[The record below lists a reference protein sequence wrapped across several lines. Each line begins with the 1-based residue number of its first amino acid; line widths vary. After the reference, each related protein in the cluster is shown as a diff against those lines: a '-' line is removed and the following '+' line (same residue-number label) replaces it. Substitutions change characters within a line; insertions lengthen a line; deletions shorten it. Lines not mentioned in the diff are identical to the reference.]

1 MSDQPR
7 PPLLLLALVT
17 FVVGTDGFVI
27 AGLLPQIAADLH
39 VTPALAGQLVTA
51 FALTF
56 AVAAVVLSA
65 VTGAWDR
72 GRVMI
77 IGLCVLAAA
86 SVGTA
91 LAPNFPLAL
100 LGRIVAALGA
110 SVLTSAAASTT
121 AALVAPER
129 RGRALSVVMGGLISA
144 SAIGVPLGLLIGLA
158 GWRAT
163 LVAIGVLAFG
173 VAIAIARRLP
183 PVRLPSTSLASRLAP
198 LGRPA
203 VLRVAGATSP
213 LLCAMYAVHT
223 YAAVLLAPTHPEP
236 WMIIAALTGF
246 GIASVIGNAIAGR
259 LVDRRPAWLVIG
271 AVAIGLIAVD
281 ALGTFTLGSGIGSTV
296 WIVALALFGGAI
308 TVPQQLRLLRIDP
321 TAAPALL
328 ALNSTA
334 IYVGAAAGGALGG
347 LALTWSPPA
356 VLGAA
361 ALSAAAGLLLIIA
374 DRPWRDEAPRG
385 ATAPAA
391 SGRAA

>member
-86 SVGTA
+86 SMGTA

-100 LGRIVAALGA
+100 LGRIVTALGA
-110 SVLTSAAASTT
+110 SVLTSAAASAT

-144 SAIGVPLGLLIGLA
+144 SAIGVPLGLVIGLA
-158 GWRAT
+158 GWRFT
-163 LVAIGVLAFG
+163 LVAIAVLALG
-173 VAIAIARRLP
+173 VALAIARRLP
-183 PVRLPSTSLASRLAP
+183 PVRLPAASLASRIAP

-203 VLRVAGATSP
+203 VLRVAGATSL
-213 LLCAMYAVHT
+213 LLCSMYATST
-223 YAAVLLAPTHPEP
+223 YAAVLLGPTHPEP
-236 WMIIAALTGF
+236 WTIVAVLTGF
-246 GIASVIGNAIAGR
+246 GIAAVIGNAIAGR
-259 LVDRRPAWLVIG
+259 AADHRPAWVVIG
-271 AVAIGLIAVD
+271 VVAGCVIAAQ
-281 ALGTFTLGSGIGSTV
+281 ALGTLTLASGPGSTAFL
-296 WIVALALFGGAI
+296 VALGLFGGAI
-308 TVPQQLRLLRIDP
+308 TVPQQLRLLRLDP
-321 TAAPALL
+321 AAAPAML

-334 IYVGAAAGGALGG
+334 IYLGAAAGGALGG